1 MQVKANRVYYATVF
15 PKDDYY
21 KFSFHYIVSVAGS
34 GLENSS
40 LVLECEEI
48 WTNSTTYKAG

>member
-1 MQVKANRVYYATVF
+1 MQVKANRVYCATVF

-40 LVLECEEI
+40 LTKQGHNRTITFYSIILF
-48 WTNSTTYKAG
+48 